1 MYAVV
6 TLALKDLRLISRDY
20 AGLFW
25 MFGFPLMFAL
35 FFGAIFSG
43 MGGGGGSPIRVAV
56 VDEDQSDGSKA
67 FVERLKK
74 SPALKLQDAA
84 DAPEAR
90 GKVLAG
96 KLVAYVVLKKGFGD
110 SIGFMGGGTDT
121 HVEVGMDPA
130 RKAEREMLRGVL
142 LETSFAGM
150 QDMLDKPAQAKA
162 QMDRMRK
169 QVREAKDIPEDRKK
183 TVLKFYDDLEGFFV
197 NLKSDPKDAKENA
210 AAAQFQ
216 GMRMDIKEVTPEG
229 HGPRSAFEITFP
241 SSILWGIIGC
251 VTTFAISLVTERV
264 QGTLQRL
271 RVAPVSRAQ
280 VLAGKGLACFLA
292 CTSVAVVLFAI
303 AIFVLRVRA
312 EDPLQLA
319 VAVLAN
325 AVCFTGLMLLVSTLG
340 KTESAVAGAGWGI
353 LMPLAMLGGAMV
365 PLFVM
370 PLWMQNVGSVSPIKW
385 GILALEGAIWRGFSL
400 AEMLLPCT
408 ILVAVGV
415 GCYSLGVWNLARQD
429 A

>member
-1 MYAVV
+1 MHAVV

-56 VDEDQSDGSKA
+56 VDEDQSDGSRA
-67 FVERLKK
+67 FVEKLKK
-74 SPALKLQDAA
+74 SPALNLQVAA
-84 DAPEAR
+84 DLPEAR

-110 SIGFMGGGTDT
+110 SAGFMGGGTDT
-121 HVEVGMDPA
+121 YVEVGMDPA
-130 RKAEREMLRGVL
+130 RKAEREMLRGVF
-142 LETSFAGM
+142 LESSFAGM
-150 QDMLDKPAQAKA
+150 QDLFAKPAQARA
-162 QMDRMRK
+162 QMDRLRK
-169 QVREAKDIPEDRKK
+169 QVRDARDMPEDRKK
-183 TVLKFYDDLEGFFV
+183 TVLKFYDDLESFFA
-197 NLKSDPKDAKENA
+197 NLKVDPKEAKDN

-216 GMRMDIKEVTPEG
+216 GLRMDIKDVTPEG

-271 RVAPVSRAQ
+271 RVAPLSRAQ
-280 VLAGKGLACFLA
+280 VLAGKGLACFFA

-303 AIFVLRVRA
+303 AIFVLGVRA
-312 EDPLQLA
+312 EEPAQLA
-319 VAVLAN
+319 MAVLAN
-325 AVCFTGLMLLVSTLG
+325 AVCFTGIMLLVSTLG

-370 PLWMQNVGSVSPIKW
+370 PVWMQNAGSISPIKW

-400 AEMLLPCT
+400 ADMLLPCA

-415 GCYSLGVWNLARQD
+415 GCYSLGVWNLKRQE